1 MVKQSCIKKRFNA
14 SVRLWTLVA
23 ALLVCI
29 AAKAQTITVVG
40 TDWSPVIPTITE
52 AGSDYAGTYES
63 TTTQMSLSLTVPA
76 LLGTGKVSV
85 RYEPNPTWNNTLKID
100 VRKLNNGA
108 GLCVLCS
115 MTPDQ
120 STPYQEVLTTD
131 TELFRVVAVLSLAS
145 VTNIGLNLRVRG
157 VSVTTPVDN
166 YTARLV
172 FTIGPI

>member
-1 MVKQSCIKKRFNA
+1 MVKQSCIKNRFNA
-14 SVRLWTLVA
+14 SVRLWSLVV

-29 AAKAQTITVVG
+29 AAKSQTITVVG

-63 TTTQMSLSLTVPA
+63 TTTQMSLSLTVPL

-100 VRKLNNGA
+100 VRKLNNGS
-108 GLCVLCS
+108 GLCVGCS
-115 MTPDQ
+115 MTPNQ
-120 STPYQEVLTTD
+120 ATSYQEVLTTD
-131 TELFRVVAVLSLAS
+131 TELFRVVTILSLAS